1 MTAQL
6 LAAAMSIPVAV
17 LIVWAVM
24 EAIDIFLNR
33 LSDPFDQSVAAEE
46 ARHDPPLSGGS
57 WSEYQGQPEGSRG
70 SSDNS
75 SIAPAAAPRG
85 PRLTPAL

>member
-1 MTAQL
+1 MSAQL

-33 LSDPFDQSVAAEE
+33 LSDPFDQAVAAEE
-46 ARHDPPLSGGS
+46 ARRLLLR
-57 WSEYQGQPEGSRG
+57 E
-70 SSDNS
+70 
-75 SIAPAAAPRG
+75 PRD
-85 PRLTPAL
+85 A

>member
-46 ARHDPPLSGGS
+46 AR
-57 WSEYQGQPEGSRG
+57 
-70 SSDNS
+70 
-75 SIAPAAAPRG
+75 
-85 PRLTPAL
+85 RLLLRETKR

>member
-1 MTAQL
+1 MVRDHRRCRRWVSGAGPRDRLVRGITDQL

-46 ARHDPPLSGGS
+46 AR
-57 WSEYQGQPEGSRG
+57 
-70 SSDNS
+70 
-75 SIAPAAAPRG
+75 
-85 PRLTPAL
+85 RLLLRETKR

>member
-1 MTAQL
+1 MSAQL

-24 EAIDIFLNR
+24 EAIDIFLNS

-46 ARHDPPLSGGS
+46 AR
-57 WSEYQGQPEGSRG
+57 
-70 SSDNS
+70 
-75 SIAPAAAPRG
+75 
-85 PRLTPAL
+85 RLLLRETKR